1 MKLTMLGTGMAMV
14 TACYNTCFIL
24 EEEGESFLID
34 GGGGNGILV
43 QLEKAGIDWKSIH
56 HIFVTHKHIDHIMG
70 VLWVIRKIGQGM
82 NKGDY
87 RGTVALYGQEYGGD
101 FITG

>member
-56 HIFVTHKHIDHIMG
+56 HILLRTSTLTI
-70 VLWVIRKIGQGM
+70 LWASCGSSARLG
-82 NKGDY
+82 
-87 RGTVALYGQEYGGD
+87 RG
-101 FITG
+101 